1 MREDDSERAS
11 QGLPRKRADPQ
22 KGPEARNERGV
33 EQ

>member
-11 QGLPRKRADPQ
+11 QGLARKRADPH

>member
-11 QGLPRKRADPQ
+11 QGFRRKRGDPQ
-22 KGPEARNERGV
+22 NGPEDRNERGV

>member
-1 MREDDSERAS
+1 MREDDSKRAS